1 MLLESLFCKGGLWI
15 EIWGSSYGFCSK
27 NVAVQLCAVCVHFF
41 YYPSILQI
49 LLGRWNACGF
59 LTSVAK
65 QNSSNLLK
73 FGWLLV
79 ACLCG
84 SFSLNFESKISVSDL
99 NQNVFLI
106 GKLITETEK
115 DGIKKKGNTIIWT
128 IQIYTLSFS
137 NFPNITAYWHYS

>member
-1 MLLESLFCKGGLWI
+1 M
-15 EIWGSSYGFCSK
+15 
-27 NVAVQLCAVCVHFF
+27 
-41 YYPSILQI
+41 
-49 LLGRWNACGF
+49 
-59 LTSVAK
+59 AK
-65 QNSSNLLK
+65 QNSSNSLK

-115 DGIKKKGNTIIWT
+115 DGIKKKGNTII
-128 IQIYTLSFS
+128 
-137 NFPNITAYWHYS
+137 